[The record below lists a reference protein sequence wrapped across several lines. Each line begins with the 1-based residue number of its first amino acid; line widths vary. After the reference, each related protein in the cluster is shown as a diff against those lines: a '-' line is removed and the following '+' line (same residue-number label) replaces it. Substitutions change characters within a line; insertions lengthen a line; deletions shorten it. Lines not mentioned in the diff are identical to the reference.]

1 MSECAICGKPT
12 SYFLM
17 ASKEKPKEK
26 WICRSCCEAIT
37 YMQNEVWSEE
47 LDAARA
53 GV

>member
-1 MSECAICGKPT
+1 MGECVICGKPT
-12 SYFLM
+12 SYFLV
-17 ASKEKPKEK
+17 KKEK
-26 WICRSCCEAIT
+26 WLCRSCCEAIT